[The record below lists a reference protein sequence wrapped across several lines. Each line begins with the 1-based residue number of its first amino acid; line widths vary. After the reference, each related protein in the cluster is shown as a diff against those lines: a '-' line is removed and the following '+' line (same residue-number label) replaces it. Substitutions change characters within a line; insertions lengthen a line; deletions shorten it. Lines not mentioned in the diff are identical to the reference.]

1 MISSGSPSEV
11 VSPDAGSTRAPA
23 DAGSQQQAR
32 LTLAL
37 LLAINLVNYV
47 DRYVLAAVLPLIKK
61 DLFPP
66 ETAEQNFWLRIDPSV
81 DFWLGL
87 LSTAFLV
94 SYMLT
99 SPLFGWLGDRT
110 SRWGIVGL
118 GLIGW
123 SLASGASGFATSFGF
138 LLAARLCV
146 GIGEAAYGPVAPTL
160 ISDQFPV
167 SRRGAMLAYF
177 YIAIPVGTALGYFFG
192 GMVTKFATWHWAF
205 IWTAPPGIALA
216 AVALWMR
223 DPARGAADGV
233 EEHRAARLAD
243 YMTFL
248 RTPSYVL
255 CTAGYTALTFAMGG
269 IAVWVPTYVSEFRQ
283 AESLQTVN
291 MVFGGIMVL
300 SGITATLIGGWTAD
314 RLRRIWPGSYFLVS
328 GASSLVAVPLFLA
341 VLYVPFPLAWVFM
354 FLAAFCLFFNTGPV
368 NAILANVTHPAVRA
382 SAFAFNILVI
392 HLFGDAISP
401 PLIGKIT
408 SLAHGDMN
416 YGFAAVSLMIAIAGV
431 CWLAGAPYL
440 ARDTELAPTRVK

>member
-1 MISSGSPSEV
+1 MTSSSSPSDA
-11 VSPDAGSTRAPA
+11 VSTDAPRDSVPAGSDQRR
-23 DAGSQQQAR
+23 QAR

-47 DRYVLAAVLPLIKK
+47 DRYVLAAVLPLIKR

-66 ETAEQNFWLRIDPSV
+66 ETAENNFWLRIDPSV

-94 SYMLT
+94 SYMLA
-99 SPLFGWLGDRT
+99 SPLFGWVGDRT
-110 SRWGIVGL
+110 SRWAIVGL

-123 SLASGASGFATSFGF
+123 SVASGASGLATSFGF

-160 ISDQFPV
+160 ISDMFPV

-192 GMVTKFATWHWAF
+192 GIVTKFATWHWAF

-216 AVALWMR
+216 VLALWMR
-223 DPARGAADGV
+223 DPPRGAADGL
-233 EEHRAARLAD
+233 ESARAARLAD
-243 YMTFL
+243 YLTFL

-255 CTAGYTALTFAMGG
+255 CTVGYTALTFAMGG
-269 IAVWVPTYVSEFRQ
+269 IAVWVPTYVSEFRG

-291 MVFGGIMVL
+291 MVFGGIMVVA
-300 SGITATLIGGWTAD
+300 GIAATLLGGWTAD

-328 GASSLVAVPLFLA
+328 GISSLVAVPLFLA

-354 FLAAFCLFFNTGPV
+354 FLTAFCLFFNTGPV
-368 NAILANVTHPAVRA
+368 NAILANVTHPGVRA

-408 SLAHGDMN
+408 SLAGGDMN
-416 YGFAAVSLMIAIAGV
+416 YGFAAVSVTIAIAGV

-440 ARDTELAPTRVK
+440 AQDTELAPRRLT